1 MNNKNGYIIYKLGLK
16 KRRRHMIIY
25 SIYKSNHP
33 IIPKDVVNVHDLGYL
48 GVEKD
53 FPVEQLS
60 SLPYKKIKRIVTTR
74 KGLQQPTFKKEN
86 NDRTYH
92 HL

>member
-1 MNNKNGYIIYKLGLK
+1 MRILLFGKNKRHTIKDHLVNNKNCYIIHKLGLK

-33 IIPKDVVNVHDLGYL
+33 ITPKDVVNVHNLGYL
-48 GVEKD
+48 GIEKD

-60 SLPYKKIKRIVTTR
+60 FTTV
-74 KGLQQPTFKKEN
+74 
-86 NDRTYH
+86 
-92 HL
+92 